1 MSIATDPLALAS
13 LLSSR
18 LCHDLIN
25 PVGAMGT
32 GLEVMETEDDPVMQA
47 EARKLIKLSADKSIA
62 MLGFARLAFGAGS
75 AYGAEIDLDD
85 GKRVMLPVFDFIKPD
100 LDWQL
105 PGGHVPKDFVKAVL
119 NITLMMADCVP
130 RAGSKVTVSG
140 HVGEVVI
147 RATGPKA
154 KLKPELLAAFAAE
167 EEGLEPK
174 TTPAYLA
181 GLIADATGGKIRG
194 QAVSEEEVVL
204 LATFPA
210 WEVRDA
216 AE

>member
-1 MSIATDPLALAS
+1 MSISTDPLALAS

-32 GLEVMETEDDPVMQA
+32 GLEVMETEDDPMMQA

-62 MLGFARLAFGAGS
+62 MLAFARLAFGAGS
-75 AYGAEIDLDD
+75 AYGAEIDMNEA
-85 GKRVMLPVFDFIKPD
+85 KNVIVPVYDHVKAD

-105 PGGHVPKDFVKAVL
+105 PGGPMPKDFLKAVL

-130 RAGSKVTVSG
+130 RAGSTVSVTG
-140 HVGEVVI
+140 HPGEVI
-147 RATGPKA
+147 FRATGPKA
-154 KLKPELLAAFAAE
+154 KLKPELLTALAAE
-167 EEGLEPK
+167 DDQVEPK
-174 TTPAYLA
+174 MTPA
-181 GLIADATGGKIRG
+181 LIAGMIATAAGGKIRG

-210 WEVRDA
+210 FVREA
-216 AE
+216 A